1 MAFGGYLIK
10 CGNTEIPS
18 NFINE
23 KTFVATP
30 NMRFEKKAQ
39 RDANVLLHRVTSPNV
54 KQVISFQTTP
64 MNESEKSQLLT
75 IFKNAY
81 TIDIQRKLP
90 ITYWNIE
97 DGAYKTITCYIAD
110 IEYTIRQI
118 TSNDVYY
125 EPFTVNFIEY

>member
-1 MAFGGYLIK
+1 MAFQGYLIK
-10 CGNTEIPS
+10 CGTTEIPS
-18 NFINE
+18 KFINE

-64 MNESEKSQLLT
+64 MNEAEKTELLN

-81 TIDIQRKLP
+81 TIEIQRKLP
-90 ITYWNIE
+90 ISYWNIE
-97 DGAYKTITCYIAD
+97 NGEYKNANCYIAD
-110 IEYTIRQI
+110 IEYTIRQH
-118 TSNDVYY
+118 TDNDVFY
-125 EPFTVNFIEY
+125 EPFTVNFVEY

>member
-1 MAFGGYLIK
+1 MAFQGYLLK
-10 CGNTEIPS
+10 CGTTQIP
-18 NFINE
+18 NKYINE

-30 NMRFEKKAQ
+30 NTRFETKAQ
-39 RDANVLLHRVTSPNV
+39 RDANVLLHRVTSPNT

-64 MNESEKSQLLT
+64 MNESEKTELLN

-81 TIDIQRKLP
+81 TIEIQRKLP

-97 DGAYKTITCYIAD
+97 SGEYKTATCYIAD

-118 TSNDVYY
+118 TSTDVYY
-125 EPFTVNFIEY
+125 EPFTINFVEY